1 MDKSFYSNGKLLLTG
16 EYAVLDGALSL
27 AIPTKY
33 GQQMTVNSIEESQLI
48 WKSFDYIGSIWFE
61 GVFSLN
67 LEEITFGMANPIS
80 QTLASILK
88 EAKKLNPEFLAGETG
103 YSVLTKLDFPRDWGL
118 GTSSTL
124 INSIAQWANI
134 DAFQLLKNSFG
145 GSGYDV
151 ACAQNDH
158 PILYRLNEGVPQIE
172 KSSFNPSFK
181 NSMYFVHLNQKQN
194 SRAEIKRYSTQDID
208 KVALVEKV
216 SRLTNKVVGCDNLN
230 DFEIL
235 LHEHEAVLSN
245 ALNQPPI
252 KESYFQDF
260 QGALKSLGAWGG
272 DFILATGN
280 EETPDYFQKK
290 GYPTVIPF
298 NDMIL

>member
-1 MDKSFYSNGKLLLTG
+1 
-16 EYAVLDGALSL
+16 
-27 AIPTKY
+27 
-33 GQQMTVNSIEESQLI
+33 
-48 WKSFDYIGSIWFE
+48 
-61 GVFSLN
+61 
-67 LEEITFGMANPIS
+67 
-80 QTLASILK
+80 
-88 EAKKLNPEFLAGETG
+88 
-103 YSVLTKLDFPRDWGL
+103 
-118 GTSSTL
+118 
-124 INSIAQWANI
+124 
-134 DAFQLLKNSFG
+134 
-145 GSGYDV
+145 
-151 ACAQNDH
+151 
-158 PILYRLNEGVPQIE
+158 
-172 KSSFNPSFK
+172 
-181 NSMYFVHLNQKQN
+181 MYFVHLNQKQN